1 VKVAVHDDFE
11 QYLREAWPR
20 LVRSAWLLTGDWQR
34 AEDLVQTVLVRA
46 YPRWQRLRSDSPDGY
61 LRQMLVTTYLS
72 WWRRRWRG
80 EIPASDL
87 PDRAGGDDGTQ
98 TELRLAVH
106 RLLAALPRRQRA
118 VLFLRYYA
126 DMTEEATAAT
136 LGIGVGSVKTHAS
149 RALARLRADP
159 AVLTLLSEGVHR

>member
-1 VKVAVHDDFE
+1 MHDDFE
-11 QYLREAWPR
+11 LYLRDAWPR

-46 YPRWQRLRSDSPDGY
+46 YPRWQRLRHDSPDGY

-80 EIPASDL
+80 EIPASEV
-87 PDRAGGDDGTQ
+87 PETAEDDDATK
-98 TELRLAVH
+98 TELRLAVG

-118 VLFLRYYA
+118 VLFLRYHA

-136 LGIGVGSVKTHAS
+136 LGISVGSVKVHAS

-159 AVLTLLSEGVHR
+159 AVSALLTEGVNG